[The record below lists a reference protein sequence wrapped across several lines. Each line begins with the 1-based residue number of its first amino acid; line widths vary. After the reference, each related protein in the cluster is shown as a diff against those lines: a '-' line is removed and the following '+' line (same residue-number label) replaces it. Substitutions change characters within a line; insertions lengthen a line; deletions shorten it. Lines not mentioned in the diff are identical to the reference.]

1 MAVEGSQLEDLLES
15 IDDMVAL
22 ATIEGKLLY
31 VNRAWREKLGYQSHE
46 IESVSAYDVLHPESR
61 QDVEA
66 TNAKL
71 LAGEVASGIRRT
83 LLAKDGRTFRVE
95 GSISLRFKD
104 GKPYYVRAIF
114 RDITERERA
123 ERMKDE
129 LLAIANHEMRSPL
142 MAILTSLD
150 LLRSDLKDASEKT
163 RRFVEL
169 ASSNSQR
176 LLDLVN
182 GYLDLDKLASG
193 ASPMSV
199 RPLDLGALVERAVEL
214 NRPLGERFGVRL
226 SQVCREADVLV
237 DGDADRLVQVVTNLV
252 SNAVKFSKPGG
263 LVRVCLERRE
273 GRARVSVADEG
284 DGIPEEFRDKIFGKF
299 QQAAAHRKK
308 GTGLGLA
315 ISKTI
320 VEQLGGTIGFETG
333 AGSGTTFWFELPER
347 AQAGSPA

>member
-1 MAVEGSQLEDLLES
+1 MGVEGSQLEDLLES

-31 VNRAWREKLGYQSHE
+31 VNRAWREKLGYQARE
-46 IESVSAYDVLHPESR
+46 IETISAYDVLHPEHH
-61 QDVEA
+61 QEVQA

-83 LLAKDGRTFRVE
+83 LVAKDGRTFRAE

-104 GKPYYVRAIF
+104 GKPFYVRAIF
-114 RDITERERA
+114 RDITEREKT
-123 ERMKDE
+123 EKMKDE

-142 MAILTSLD
+142 MAILTSLE
-150 LLRSDLKDASEKT
+150 LLRADFKDVPERS
-163 RRFVEL
+163 RRFLEL

-193 ASPMSV
+193 ASAMSV
-199 RPLDLGALVERAVEL
+199 RPLDLGALVERALEL
-214 NRPLGERFGVRL
+214 NRPLGERAGVAL
-226 SQVCREADVLV
+226 SALCREADVIV
-237 DGDADRLVQVVTNLV
+237 DGDPDRLVQVVTNLV

-263 LVRVCLERRE
+263 RVRVSLERQD
-273 GRARVSVADEG
+273 GKARVSVADEG
-284 DGIPEEFRDKIFGKF
+284 DGIPESFRDKIFGKF
-299 QQAAAHRKK
+299 QQAAEHRKK

-320 VEQLGGTIGFETG
+320 VEQLGGTIGFSTAEG
-333 AGSGTTFWFELPER
+333 RGTTFWFELPEKS
-347 AQAGSPA
+347 A